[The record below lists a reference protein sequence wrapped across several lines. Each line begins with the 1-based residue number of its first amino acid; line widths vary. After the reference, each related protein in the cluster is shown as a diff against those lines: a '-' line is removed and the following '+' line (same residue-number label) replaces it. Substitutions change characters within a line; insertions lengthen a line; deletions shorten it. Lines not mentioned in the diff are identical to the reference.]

1 MGSPQ
6 PAVWRPAILDPQ
18 AIEAE
23 SFRII
28 EKEMGPHPFSPEQFK
43 LVQRA
48 IHATADFDFAR
59 ILTFHPE
66 AIAAGVAAFRAGR
79 DLVVDVQMIQA
90 GVSVGILNRLGK
102 GRLICAI
109 SDEDVIRDA
118 KAAGITRAIMA
129 MRKHVRSSPGAV
141 YAIGNAPTAL
151 LELLRLVIE
160 EKAPAPALVIGVPVG
175 FVSAAESKEALLPA
189 PFPFIA
195 ARGRK
200 GGSTVAVSLVN
211 ALLRLADA
219 PA

>member
-1 MGSPQ
+1 METQ
-6 PAVWRPAILDPQ
+6 PAKVWRPAIVDPQ

-28 EKEMGPHPFSPEQFK
+28 ACELGPHPFTPEQFK

-48 IHATADFDFAR
+48 IHATADFDFAKN
-59 ILTFHPE
+59 LVFHPD
-66 AIAAGVAAFRAGR
+66 AIRSGVTALKLGC
-79 DLVVDVQMIQA
+79 DVVVDVQMIE
-90 GVSVGILNRLGK
+90 SGISKPILQKLGK
-102 GRLICAI
+102 GCIVCAI

-118 KAAGITRAIMA
+118 RAAGVTRAIMA
-129 MRKHVRSSPGAV
+129 MRKCVRASPGAV

-160 EKAPAPALVIGVPVG
+160 EKAPAPALVVGVPVG
-175 FVSAAESKEALLPA
+175 FVSAAESKEALLSG

-200 GGSTVAVSLVN
+200 GGSTVAVAMVN
-211 ALLRLADA
+211 ALLRLADDQ
-219 PA
+219 P

>member
-1 MGSPQ
+1 MTQS
-6 PAVWRPAILDPQ
+6 AVWRPAILEPQ
-18 AIEAE
+18 AIETE

-28 EKEMGPHPFSPEQFK
+28 ESEMGPHPFSPQEFR

-48 IHATADFDFAR
+48 IHATADFDFAKN
-59 ILTFHPE
+59 LVFHPK
-66 AIAAGVAAFRAGR
+66 AIESGVKALKAGC

-90 GVSVGILNRLGK
+90 GVSVTILQKLGK
-102 GRLICAI
+102 GQLICAI
-109 SDEDVIRDA
+109 SDPDVVRDA
-118 KAAGITRAIMA
+118 KAAGVTRAMMA

-160 EKAPAPALVIGVPVG
+160 EKAPPPALVIGVPVG
-175 FVSAAESKEALLPA
+175 FVSAVESKEALLSA

-200 GGSTVAVSLVN
+200 GGSTVAVSMVN
-211 ALLRLADA
+211 ALLRLADSSS
-219 PA
+219 

>member
-1 MGSPQ
+1 MPQ

-28 EKEMGPHPFSPEQFK
+28 EREIGPHAFTPEQFK
-43 LVQRA
+43 LAQRA
-48 IHATADFDFAR
+48 IHATADFDFAKN
-59 ILTFHPE
+59 LVFHPN
-66 AIAAGVAAFRAGR
+66 AIESGVAALKAGC
-79 DLVVDVQMIQA
+79 DVVVDVQMIQA
-90 GVSVGILNRLGK
+90 GVSLPILNRLGK
-102 GRLICAI
+102 GKLICAI

-118 KAAGITRAIMA
+118 KAAGVTRAIMA
-129 MRKHVRSSPGAV
+129 MRKHVKGSPGAV

-160 EKAPAPALVIGVPVG
+160 EKAPPPALVIGVPVG
-175 FVSAAESKEALLPA
+175 FVSAAESKEALVSA
-189 PFPFIA
+189 PFPFVA

-200 GGSTVAVSLVN
+200 GGSTVAVAMLN

-219 PA
+219 KA